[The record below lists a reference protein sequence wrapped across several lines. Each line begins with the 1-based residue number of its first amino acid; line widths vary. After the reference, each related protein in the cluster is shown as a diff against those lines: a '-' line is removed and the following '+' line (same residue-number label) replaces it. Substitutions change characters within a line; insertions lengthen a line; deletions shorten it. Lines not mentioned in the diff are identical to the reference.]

1 MVLQF
6 KLSITANAL
15 IETDPAFT
23 NRKNFLSSQFMI
35 DALTNNPERRF
46 KRLGDGFYEQQLINE
61 QIVSATGKQYLEG
74 YTDNEAEY
82 KALLEAGVAFGKAFK
97 LTPGIALSKEQMDAI
112 TTDMVWLET
121 KTVIVDGKAQQVLYP
136 KVYLAKQTAKS
147 MDAMGGII
155 SGKAIV
161 SNTNTDIL
169 NQGIM
174 TADTIVLGA
183 NDVENTGRIDGR
195 TVTIKASQDVIN
207 TGNIHGEKQ
216 VNINAG
222 RDINVGAHVNRL
234 QHQDIVGRQG
244 TIGVGEKGD
253 LVLSAKRD
261 INLKGAIVHTGDNS
275 KATIE
280 AGHNINVTTEA
291 LSAKKDMTV
300 NSENYN
306 RTDRRTELGTAILSD
321 SNVNLHAGN
330 DVNIRNGIVNSEH
343 GVTSVEAGNDVTIT
357 NGQSYSRDEYGLKYK
372 EKSLLSRTTNIIR
385 TDHERTGVLS
395 STIGGD
401 TINVKAN
408 RNVSVTGSNILG
420 TKDVSVSA
428 GNDVRTD
435 SGEETQRDDVYQ
447 YSKKSGLMGAGIG
460 FTIGSK
466 KVTDTTDGRYKNQV
480 ASNIASSD
488 GEINVKAGNE
498 IHSTT
503 TNYFSNQPA
512 DLSAQNVI
520 VDGKHN
526 TVHVVQSHEE
536 KRSGLT
542 VSVGGQI
549 VNELNNVQQLGKRA
563 NSRKNSNLSTLEYL
577 EAANTLKHA
586 YNDGTS
592 YKNAKIEK
600 LLEKEKDI
608 LAKADELNK
617 AYQAEHPEE
626 KNAMHPDVKTAINN
640 INNRAKKDRL
650 LNVQVG
656 IGSSKF
662 KQLSELKQENYI
674 GSSIGSKNKVS
685 ITANS
690 DNSDK
695 GNIQIT
701 GSVIEAP
708 EVNLNATNNL
718 SLDAGTNSSVQH
730 DTYTSSGWSVG
741 ATVSPHG
748 NGVIGLEANVYKG
761 KENALET
768 TKTHTGTVI
777 RGNQVNTISGND
789 TDIIGSKIIG
799 DSVSTKV
806 GHDLKIESL
815 QDTNDYH
822 KVSKNKGISVSY
834 GMSGPARVGFDNSRG
849 TTDSHYASVTN
860 QAGIYA
866 GDGGYNV
873 QVNNATTLTGGIIK
887 GSTDI
892 SKNKLSSNSLSMNDI
907 HNEASYSAKTSG
919 YSLSTTK
926 RSKNNPIGI
935 TGSPKMGIPVK
946 GNSKSTTHSAI
957 SKGII
962 EVAEKESLEKINHDT
977 EQALNKLA
985 PIFDKKTVEEKQILL
1000 NKLSEHGYKLIGDV
1014 SVHQQ
1019 TRLLDKAVKAKMKGE
1034 NAKADKYYQESKKWG
1049 DNGIYK
1055 ISLHASLGGFLSN
1068 YSGSNIISGV
1078 KASAVNESLQSFINK
1093 STNPEFRKIISL
1105 VIGKVVSGDTGGALA
1120 EKATTYNWLEHQN
1133 RQDLN
1138 YDISQ
1143 LLFTNAYGYDEDTRW
1158 SKLREKVAYYYALME
1173 YERDYHDYYDSDNLV
1188 HTTDGGHIG
1197 EPYYT
1202 DESYSAL
1209 LNNLFA
1215 YVVGSDPNNINYYT
1229 HLKEYYYNKFV
1240 SEEKYIQDKG
1250 YNVRTYDAGWQED
1263 DGQYYNKLINGGTVL
1278 NGRFRGK
1285 QLELEGYPTVLGDDG
1300 QTYYT
1305 LDENGR
1311 PWYNPNPSNEVK
1323 IQLSKEK
1330 QQLLVTQ
1337 RLHKINE
1344 NSKIESNNESYTVQD
1359 GEKALESLYNQIPK
1373 IRKQYNGAA
1382 EATEIFLYAGD
1393 KSDLIGKYGIVD
1405 VKGSTNDI
1413 QTVVI
1418 DKDSVLG
1425 QTMVPSERMKLD
1437 AIVAF
1442 MTILKEKGINIDN
1455 TGQSTIN
1462 SHLGVQSVNQYL
1474 TVGTYL
1480 ISPRV
1485 FYDEYNDVYYGT
1497 MIVADR
1503 WDNGGKLAKL
1513 GIISFG
1519 EYNNP
1524 IHNAYVIQVT
1534 NLRKPYNN
1542 EVHDIP
1548 FSVSGR
1554 AVRERL

>member
-35 DALTNNPERRF
+35 DALANNPERRF

-82 KALLEAGVAFGKAFK
+82 KALLEAGVALGKAFK
-97 LTPGIALSKEQMDAI
+97 LTPGIALSKEQMEAI

-121 KTVIVDGKAQQVLYP
+121 KTVVVDGKAQQVLYP
-136 KVYLAKQTAKS
+136 KVYLAKQPAKS
-147 MDAMGGII
+147 VDAMGGII

-161 SNTNTDIL
+161 SNTNADIL

-183 NDVENTGRIDGR
+183 HDVENTGRIDGR
-195 TVTIKASQDVIN
+195 KVTIKASQDVIN

-216 VNINAG
+216 VDINAG
-222 RDINVGAHVNRL
+222 RDINVGAHVDRL
-234 QHQDIVGRQG
+234 QHHDIVGRQG

-261 INLKGAIVHTGDNS
+261 VNLKGAIVHTGENS

-280 AGHNINVTTEA
+280 AGQNINVTTEA

-300 NSENYN
+300 NSDNYN

-321 SNVNLHAGN
+321 SNVTLRAGN

-343 GVTSVEAGNDVTIT
+343 GLTSVEAGNDVTIT
-357 NGQSYSRDEYGLKYK
+357 NGKSYSRDEYGLKYK

-385 TDHERTGVLS
+385 TDHEHTGVLS

-447 YSKKSGLMGAGIG
+447 YSKKSGLMGSGIG

-466 KVTDTTDGRYKNQV
+466 KVTDTTDGTYKNQV
-480 ASNIASSD
+480 ATNISSSK
-488 GEINVKAGNE
+488 GEINISAGNS

-503 TNYFSNQPA
+503 TNYFSNKPI
-512 DLSAQNVI
+512 DLSAQNVT

-536 KRSGLT
+536 KHSGLT

-563 NSRKNSNLSTLEYL
+563 NSRKNKNLSTLEYL

-586 YNDGTS
+586 YNDGIS
-592 YKNAKIEK
+592 YKSAKIEK

-617 AYQAEHPEE
+617 AYQAVHPEE
-626 KNAMHPDVKTAINN
+626 SIAMHPDVRTAINN

-650 LNVQVG
+650 LNIQVG

-662 KQLSELKQENYI
+662 KQVSELNQENYI
-674 GSSIGSKNKVS
+674 GSSIGNKNKVN
-685 ITANS
+685 ITADS
-690 DNSDK
+690 DNRDK
-695 GNIQIT
+695 GNIHIT
-701 GSVIEAP
+701 GSVVEAP
-708 EVNLNATNNL
+708 EVNLNASNNL
-718 SLDAGTNSSVQH
+718 SLDAGTNSSVQR
-730 DTYTSSGWSVG
+730 DIYTSSGWSVG

-748 NGVIGLEANVYKG
+748 NGVIGLDANVYKG

-768 TKTHTGTVI
+768 TKTHTGTII
-777 RGNQVNTISGND
+777 RGKQVNTVSGKDTEITGSKVIGEGVTVKVGND
-789 TDIIGSKIIG
+789 L
-799 DSVSTKV
+799 KV
-806 GHDLKIESL
+806 ESL
-815 QDTNDYH
+815 QDINDYH
-822 KVSKNKGISVSY
+822 KISKNKGISVSY

-849 TTDSHYASVTN
+849 TTDSHYASVTD

-866 GDGGYNV
+866 GDSGYNV
-873 QVNNATTLTGGIIK
+873 QVNNSTTLTGGIIK
-887 GSTDI
+887 GSTDK
-892 SKNKLSSNSLSMNDI
+892 SKNKLSSNSLKMNDI
-907 HNEASYSAKTSG
+907 YNEASYSAKTSG

-957 SKGII
+957 SEGII
-962 EVAEKESLEKINHDT
+962 EIAEKESLEKINHDT

-1014 SVHQQ
+1014 SAHQQ
-1019 TRLLDKAVKAKMKGE
+1019 TILLDKAVKAKMKGE

-1055 ISLHASLGGFLSN
+1055 VSLHASLGGFLSN

-1078 KASAVNESLQSFINK
+1078 KASGVNESLQSLINK

-1188 HTTDGGHIG
+1188 HATDGGHIG

-1215 YVVGSDPNNINYYT
+1215 YVVGSDPDNINYYT

-1330 QQLLVTQ
+1330 QQILVTQ
-1337 RLHKINE
+1337 SLHKINE
-1344 NSKIESNNESYTVQD
+1344 NSKTESNNGSYTIQD

-1373 IRKQYNGAA
+1373 IRKRYNGAA

-1393 KSDLIGKYGIVD
+1393 KRDLIGKYGIVD

-1437 AIVAF
+1437 AIVEF

-1485 FYDEYNDVYYGT
+1485 FYDEYSDVYYGT

-1503 WDNGGKLAKL
+1503 WDNGGILAKL
-1513 GIISFG
+1513 GIISSG

-1542 EVHDIP
+1542 EVHNIP
-1548 FSVSGR
+1548 FSVSGKS
-1554 AVRERL
+1554 VRERL

>member
-1 MVLQF
+1 
-6 KLSITANAL
+6 
-15 IETDPAFT
+15 
-23 NRKNFLSSQFMI
+23 
-35 DALTNNPERRF
+35 
-46 KRLGDGFYEQQLINE
+46 
-61 QIVSATGKQYLEG
+61 
-74 YTDNEAEY
+74 
-82 KALLEAGVAFGKAFK
+82 
-97 LTPGIALSKEQMDAI
+97 
-112 TTDMVWLET
+112 
-121 KTVIVDGKAQQVLYP
+121 
-136 KVYLAKQTAKS
+136 
-147 MDAMGGII
+147 MGG
-155 SGKAIV
+155 
-161 SNTNTDIL
+161 
-169 NQGIM
+169 
-174 TADTIVLGA
+174 
-183 NDVENTGRIDGR
+183 
-195 TVTIKASQDVIN
+195 
-207 TGNIHGEKQ
+207 
-216 VNINAG
+216 
-222 RDINVGAHVNRL
+222 
-234 QHQDIVGRQG
+234 
-244 TIGVGEKGD
+244 
-253 LVLSAKRD
+253 
-261 INLKGAIVHTGDNS
+261 
-275 KATIE
+275 
-280 AGHNINVTTEA
+280 
-291 LSAKKDMTV
+291 
-300 NSENYN
+300 Y
-306 RTDRRTELGTAILSD
+306 
-321 SNVNLHAGN
+321 
-330 DVNIRNGIVNSEH
+330 
-343 GVTSVEAGNDVTIT
+343 
-357 NGQSYSRDEYGLKYK
+357 
-372 EKSLLSRTTNIIR
+372 
-385 TDHERTGVLS
+385 
-395 STIGGD
+395 
-401 TINVKAN
+401 
-408 RNVSVTGSNILG
+408 
-420 TKDVSVSA
+420 
-428 GNDVRTD
+428 
-435 SGEETQRDDVYQ
+435 
-447 YSKKSGLMGAGIG
+447 
-460 FTIGSK
+460 
-466 KVTDTTDGRYKNQV
+466 
-480 ASNIASSD
+480 
-488 GEINVKAGNE
+488 
-498 IHSTT
+498 
-503 TNYFSNQPA
+503 
-512 DLSAQNVI
+512 
-520 VDGKHN
+520 
-526 TVHVVQSHEE
+526 
-536 KRSGLT
+536 
-542 VSVGGQI
+542 
-549 VNELNNVQQLGKRA
+549 
-563 NSRKNSNLSTLEYL
+563 
-577 EAANTLKHA
+577 
-586 YNDGTS
+586 
-592 YKNAKIEK
+592 
-600 LLEKEKDI
+600 
-608 LAKADELNK
+608 
-617 AYQAEHPEE
+617 
-626 KNAMHPDVKTAINN
+626 
-640 INNRAKKDRL
+640 
-650 LNVQVG
+650 
-656 IGSSKF
+656 
-662 KQLSELKQENYI
+662 
-674 GSSIGSKNKVS
+674 
-685 ITANS
+685 
-690 DNSDK
+690 
-695 GNIQIT
+695 
-701 GSVIEAP
+701 
-708 EVNLNATNNL
+708 
-718 SLDAGTNSSVQH
+718 
-730 DTYTSSGWSVG
+730 
-741 ATVSPHG
+741 
-748 NGVIGLEANVYKG
+748 
-761 KENALET
+761 
-768 TKTHTGTVI
+768 
-777 RGNQVNTISGND
+777 
-789 TDIIGSKIIG
+789 
-799 DSVSTKV
+799 
-806 GHDLKIESL
+806 
-815 QDTNDYH
+815 
-822 KVSKNKGISVSY
+822 
-834 GMSGPARVGFDNSRG
+834 
-849 TTDSHYASVTN
+849 
-860 QAGIYA
+860 
-866 GDGGYNV
+866 
-873 QVNNATTLTGGIIK
+873 
-887 GSTDI
+887 
-892 SKNKLSSNSLSMNDI
+892 
-907 HNEASYSAKTSG
+907 
-919 YSLSTTK
+919 
-926 RSKNNPIGI
+926 
-935 TGSPKMGIPVK
+935 
-946 GNSKSTTHSAI
+946 
-957 SKGII
+957 
-962 EVAEKESLEKINHDT
+962 
-977 EQALNKLA
+977 
-985 PIFDKKTVEEKQILL
+985 
-1000 NKLSEHGYKLIGDV
+1000 
-1014 SVHQQ
+1014 
-1019 TRLLDKAVKAKMKGE
+1019 
-1034 NAKADKYYQESKKWG
+1034 
-1049 DNGIYK
+1049 GIYK